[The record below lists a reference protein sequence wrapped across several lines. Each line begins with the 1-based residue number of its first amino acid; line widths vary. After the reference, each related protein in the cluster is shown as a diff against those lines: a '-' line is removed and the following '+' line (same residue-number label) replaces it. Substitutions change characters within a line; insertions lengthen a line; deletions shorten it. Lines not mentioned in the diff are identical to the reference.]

1 MIINITGGGVL
12 KGEVKKATI
21 AVDYPPGSVCTV
33 KNSFDEYEALDTEGS
48 AGFVVN
54 AGTWTVAAT
63 DSTDATKTRSR
74 EITVVDGKAYY
85 VPLTFT
91 TYLYNEGDLC
101 EAITGGW
108 INHNATGN
116 ARVNVT
122 NGTAELTIAISNYS
136 ANLGTGRAG
145 PANPI
150 DLTGIS
156 KIKVSVNAASSD
168 YGTSHMEF
176 GVAASLTGAYAK
188 SQKLT
193 VGEAEYELDVSGLS
207 GQHYVSIQGTA
218 RAAFSGVEGA
228 WPAHSTRFEIS
239 SMSFE

>member
-1 MIINITGGGVL
+1 MIINMTGGGVL
-12 KGEVKKATI
+12 TGAIKKATI
-21 AVDYPPGSVCTV
+21 AVSYPTGSVCKV
-33 KNSFDEYEALDTEGS
+33 KSIFNEYEAKDKEGS
-48 AGFVVN
+48 AGFAVN
-54 AGTWTVAAT
+54 AGKWTVSAT
-63 DSTDATKTRSR
+63 DSTDPAKTRSS

-101 EAITGGW
+101 ESITGGW
-108 INHNATGN
+108 IKHNATN
-116 ARVNVT
+116 SASVNVT
-122 NGTAELTIAISNYS
+122 NGTTELTIAISNYNS
-136 ANLGTGRAG
+136 GAGTGRAG

-150 DLTGIS
+150 DLTDIS

-168 YGTSHMEF
+168 YGLSHMEF
-176 GVAASLTGAYAK
+176 GVATSLTGAYVK
-188 SQKLT
+188 TQKLT